1 MLGETLNLSGYTLE
15 LLRRD
20 SEFTLLRGR
29 ATASATTSPN
39 TVLVATPTPEQPRT
53 DRLRMLEHEF
63 NLRSELESRW
73 AIRPIAMTR
82 WQGRTALVLEDVPG
96 EPLDRLLEAAPT
108 GTASVLSRSGKAPMA
123 LELCLRLVA
132 GLAGAIGEVH
142 RRGIVH
148 KNVKPANVLVDV
160 STSHVWLT
168 GFGIAS
174 RLPRQRQ
181 VPVPPETIAGTLA
194 YMAPE
199 QTGRMNRSI
208 DGRSDLYGLGIVMYE
223 MLTGTLPFAARDP
236 MEWVHCHV
244 ARRPP
249 PPELRAANVPAQV
262 SAIVLKLLAKTAED
276 RYQTAASLERDLRRC
291 FAQLEREGR
300 ISSFPLGEHDIPDRL
315 LVPEKLY
322 GRKVETAHLL
332 AAFERSVHGG
342 APEFVLVS
350 GSAGM
355 GKSSLVN
362 ELHKVLVPSRG
373 LFAAG
378 KFDQFKRDIPYAT
391 VAQAFQGLLRSL
403 LTKSEDEFVQWRDAL
418 REALGP
424 NGQLMVDLVP
434 ELKLIIGDQAPVPAL
449 SHQDAQRRFQ
459 LVFRRFLAV
468 FATPEHPLALFLDDL
483 QWLDSA
489 TLDLLEDLLAHPDA
503 RHLLLVGAYRDNEVT
518 SSHPLRRMLDEVRKV
533 NSSVHEVALVP
544 LIRESV
550 TQIVA
555 HSLHCGQ
562 EHAVGLAELV
572 HEKTGG
578 NPFFVVQFLGAL
590 AEEGMVRFDPDTSR
604 WIWDLDRIRAKGY
617 TDNIADLM
625 IGKLRGLPP
634 RSLEVLQL
642 LACLGSSAELELLSM
657 VRDEPD
663 AKLLDDLH
671 EALRT
676 DLILYSEGS
685 YRFLH
690 DRVQEA
696 AYSLIPQAMRP
707 ALHLQI
713 GRRLAQM
720 IPQEKRDDA
729 IFEIV
734 NQLNRG
740 ASLIASP
747 AERAHL
753 AELNLVAGKRA
764 KASTAYASALGY
776 LVAGA
781 EVLSDAG
788 WDRWPY
794 LRFALE
800 LHRAECEF
808 LTGELSAAEGRLTA
822 LVSRAIEPMDQAA
835 VACLRIDVYTTL
847 NHSHRAIDICLD
859 YLWRRG
865 VEWSPNPTQEE
876 ARREYERMLVLLD
889 GREIEELI
897 DLPLMSDPQSVAMLE
912 VLNRAVTPA
921 SLTDE
926 NLLSL
931 LLWRMVNLSLEH
943 GNTDASCLAYVH
955 AARIAGAR
963 FGNDNA
969 GLRFGRLGFDLVE
982 RRGLRRFEART
993 RLSYAVSVATRTS
1006 PLREVRSLIRDAF
1019 DAACAAGDLTY
1030 AAISFQHLISNLLA
1044 AGDPLTDVQLEAER
1058 GLAFAQRA
1066 GFRLVVDVI
1075 AIQLALVRMLRGLTP
1090 AFGHLDDAQCHEA
1103 QIEKRLSS
1111 SPGQAFVEFR
1121 YWTRKLQAR
1130 FVGGDPRAALQASSQ
1145 AWRLLWTSPSSL
1157 EAAEAHFYGA
1167 LSHAAACHD
1176 ASSGG
1181 RQQHVGALREHHT
1194 HLVELSRNCSESF
1207 QHRALLV
1214 GAELARV
1221 EGREREAERLYETAI
1236 RSARENGFVHNEALA
1251 NELAG
1256 RFHAARDFPTIA
1268 LAYLRNARWGYVR
1281 WGAGG
1286 KVRQLDQL
1294 YPQLGTEES
1303 SAFDGT
1309 IAAPT
1314 EHLDLTTLIRV
1325 SQAIS
1330 REVLS
1335 ENLIDTLMRSAIEH
1349 AGAQGALLL
1358 LAKGAQLRIAAEA
1371 TTLSDAVS
1379 VQLVDQPA
1387 DGEKLPQT
1395 VLRYVLHT
1403 QESVVLNDASA
1414 TSPHSS
1420 DSYVARRQVRSVLC
1434 LPLANQSK
1442 LVGVLYLENN
1452 LAPSVFLPARIAVL
1466 KVLVSQAAI
1475 SLENARLYRDLAER
1489 EARIRRLVDANII
1502 GIFIWELAGPV
1513 LEANDAFLEMV
1524 GYEREDISTGRL
1536 RWTDLI
1542 PPEFRELAR
1551 QTWAPQLLTSKTL
1564 QPFEAEYVR
1573 KDGSRVPVLIGV
1585 AIFEEPG
1592 ERGVAYVLDL
1602 TERRRAHDALSQA
1615 STKLEH
1621 MSRVMSISALT
1632 ASIAHEISQPLSG
1645 ILVNAAT
1652 GLRLLDGVPVDTE
1665 GVRMT
1670 IQRTKRDAERVSH
1683 VVDRLRALF
1692 SKRDFAPEPLNLNEA
1707 AREVLVL
1714 SASDLQRRQVV
1725 VLQELDE
1732 DLPHVMGDRIQLQQ
1746 VILNL
1751 VRNAAEAME
1760 SAVGRAR
1767 QLWVRTALDASRK
1780 RVTLSVRDVGEG
1792 LPSQQPEARFEAF
1805 QSTKA
1810 GGMGIGLFVSRS
1822 IVERHSGRLWAESN
1836 LDAPGATFS
1845 FTVPCAPSA
1854 AWSTPPE
1861 SAAP

>member
-1 MLGETLNLSGYTLE
+1 
-15 LLRRD
+15 
-20 SEFTLLRGR
+20 
-29 ATASATTSPN
+29 
-39 TVLVATPTPEQPRT
+39 
-53 DRLRMLEHEF
+53 
-63 NLRSELESRW
+63 
-73 AIRPIAMTR
+73 
-82 WQGRTALVLEDVPG
+82 
-96 EPLDRLLEAAPT
+96 
-108 GTASVLSRSGKAPMA
+108 MA
-123 LELCLRLVA
+123 LAVRLRLVA
-132 GLAGAIGEVH
+132 GIAGAIGEVH

-148 KNVKPANVLVDV
+148 KNVKPAHVLVDV
-160 STSHVWLT
+160 ATSRVWLT

-181 VPVPPETIAGTLA
+181 EPVPPESIAGTLA

-223 MLTGTLPFAARDP
+223 MLTGTLPFAGKDP
-236 MEWVHCHV
+236 MDWVHCHV
-244 ARRPP
+244 ARQPL
-249 PPELRAANVPAQV
+249 PPERRASDVPAQV
-262 SAIVLKLLAKTAED
+262 SAIVMKLLAKTAED
-276 RYQTAASLERDLRRC
+276 RYQTAESLERDLRRC
-291 FAQLEREGR
+291 LAQLEREGR
-300 ISSFPLGEHDIPDRL
+300 VSSFALGQHDIPDRL
-315 LVPEKLY
+315 RVPEKLY
-322 GRKVETAHLL
+322 GRKDETSQLL
-332 AAFERSVHGG
+332 DAFERSVHGG
-342 APEFVLVS
+342 PTEFVLVS

-362 ELHKVLVPSRG
+362 ELHKVLVPSHG

-403 LTKSEDEFVQWRDAL
+403 LTKSEDELSTWRDAL

-434 ELKLIIGDQAPVPAL
+434 ELKLIIGDQAPVPVL

-483 QWLDSA
+483 QWMDSA
-489 TLDLLEDLLAHPDA
+489 TLELLGELLAHPDA
-503 RHLLLVGAYRDNEVT
+503 RYVLLVGAYRDNEIT
-518 SSHPLRRMLDEVRKV
+518 PSHPLRRMLDEVRKA
-533 NSSVHEVALVP
+533 NACIHEIVLAP
-544 LIRESV
+544 LAREDV
-550 TQIVA
+550 TRIVA
-555 HSLHCGQ
+555 DSLHCG
-562 EHAVGLAELV
+562 HAHAAGLAELV

-578 NPFFVVQFLGAL
+578 NPFFVIQFLAAL
-590 AEEGMVRFDPDTSR
+590 AGEGLVSFDQDDSR
-604 WIWDLDRIRAKGY
+604 WAWDLDRIRAKGY

-625 IGKLRGLPP
+625 IGKLRCLPP
-634 RSLEVLQL
+634 STLEVLQL
-642 LACLGSSAELELLSM
+642 LACLGSSAEFGLLSM
-657 VRDEPD
+657 VRDERD
-663 AKLLDDLH
+663 QNLLGDLH

-676 DLILYSEGS
+676 DLILFSEGS

-696 AYSLIPQAMRP
+696 AYSLIPQDRRP

-713 GRRLAQM
+713 GRRLAER
-720 IPQEKRDDA
+720 IPQDKQDEA

-734 NQLNRG
+734 NQFNRG
-740 ASLIASP
+740 ASLVALP
-747 AERAHL
+747 DERVRL

-764 KASTAYASALGY
+764 KASTAYSSALDY

-781 EVLSDAG
+781 EVLSDGG
-788 WDRWPY
+788 WDQQPC

-808 LTGELSAAEGRLTA
+808 LTGALPAAESRLSA
-822 LVSRAIEPMDQAA
+822 LVSRAVEPMDQAA

-847 NHSHRAIDICLD
+847 NQSHRAIDICID
-859 YLWRRG
+859 YLRRRG
-865 VEWSPNPTQEE
+865 VEWPPHPTQEE

-889 GREIEELI
+889 GREIEQLI
-897 DLPLMSDPQSVAMLE
+897 ELPLMSDPPSVAMLE

-931 LLWRMVNLSLEH
+931 VLWRMVNLSLEH

-993 RLSYAVSVATRTS
+993 RLSYAVTVATRTS

-1030 AAISFQHLISNLLA
+1030 AALSLQHLISNLLA
-1044 AGDPLTDVQLEAER
+1044 TGDPLTDVQLEAEH
-1058 GLAFAQRA
+1058 GLEFAQRA

-1090 AFGHLDDAQCHEA
+1090 AFGLLDDAQCQEA
-1103 QIEKRLSS
+1103 QIEQRLSS
-1111 SPGQAFVEFR
+1111 SPGQAFVAFR

-1130 FVGGDPRAALQASSQ
+1130 FVGGEPRAALEALTQ

-1157 EAAEAHFYGA
+1157 ESAEAHFYGA

-1181 RQQHVGALREHHT
+1181 RQAHVEAAHAHLT
-1194 HLVELSRNCSESF
+1194 HLQAFSQNCPESF

-1214 GAELARV
+1214 AAEIARV
-1221 EGREREAERLYETAI
+1221 EGREREAERMYENAI
-1236 RSARENGFVHNEALA
+1236 RSARESGFVHHEALA
-1251 NELAG
+1251 NELAA

-1268 LAYLRNARWGYVR
+1268 LAYLRNARSGYVR
-1281 WGAGG
+1281 WGAAG

-1294 YPQLGTEES
+1294 HPQLCTEES
-1303 SAFDGT
+1303 SAFEGT
-1309 IAAPT
+1309 IAAAT
-1314 EHLDLTTLIRV
+1314 EHLDLATLIRV

-1330 REVLS
+1330 REVLP
-1335 ENLIDTLMRSAIEH
+1335 EKLIDTLMRSAIEH
-1349 AGAQGALLL
+1349 AGAQGALLI
-1358 LAKGAQLRIAAEA
+1358 LAKGGQLRIAAEA
-1371 TTLSDAVS
+1371 TTLSDAVN
-1379 VQLVDQPA
+1379 VQLVDHPA
-1387 DGEKLPQT
+1387 DNEKLPQT
-1395 VLRYVLHT
+1395 VMRYVLHT
-1403 QESVVLNDASA
+1403 QESVVLGDASA
-1414 TSPHSS
+1414 TPPYASDPH
-1420 DSYVARRQVRSVLC
+1420 VARRHVRSVLC
-1434 LPLANQSK
+1434 LPLTNQSK
-1442 LVGVLYLENN
+1442 LLGVLYLENN
-1452 LAPSVFLPARIAVL
+1452 LAQSVFLPARIAVL

-1513 LEANDAFLEMV
+1513 LEANDAFLAMV
-1524 GYEREDISTGRL
+1524 GYEREDITTGRL
-1536 RWTDLI
+1536 RWVDLI
-1542 PPEFRELAR
+1542 PPEFRELAQ
-1551 QTWAPQLLTSKTL
+1551 QTWAPQLLASKTL

-1573 KDGSRVPVLIGV
+1573 KDGSRIPVLIGV

-1615 STKLEH
+1615 SAKLEH

-1652 GLRLLDGVPVDTE
+1652 GLRLLDAVPMNSE

-1670 IQRTKRDAERVSH
+1670 IQRTMRDSERVSQ

-1692 SKRDFAPEPLNLNEA
+1692 SKKDFTPEPLDLNAA
-1707 AREVLVL
+1707 AREVLAL
-1714 SASDLQRRQVV
+1714 SAGDLQRRQVV
-1725 VLQELDE
+1725 VLQELE
-1732 DLPHVMGDRIQLQQ
+1732 ENLPEVMGDRIQLQQ

-1760 SAVGRAR
+1760 RSEERAR
-1767 QLWVRTALDASRK
+1767 HLWIRSALDGSGK
-1780 RVTLSVRDVGEG
+1780 HVCLSVRDAGEG
-1792 LPSQQPEARFEAF
+1792 LSSQPTEAQFEAF
-1805 QSTKA
+1805 QSTKT

-1822 IVERHSGRLWAESN
+1822 IVERHGGRLWAEAN
-1836 LDAPGATFS
+1836 LDESGATFS
-1845 FTVPCAPSA
+1845 FLVPCVPGGPAS
-1854 AWSTPPE
+1854 SSPE
-1861 SAAP
+1861 SPPA